1 MYIYYNNSNNNNSNN
16 NIDILWHFHS
26 LCASRHHLIGFC
38 AMDHSPGG
46 CWSRGIYGI
55 HGWMCWPGDA
65 RGVKCEDRND
75 VVFQLWQKKLV
86 VGKKLENFELMLI
99 CSSGSSI
106 LGMPTRILFSSTTK
120 QKMSFRNI
128 LLVMRCW
135 QRQRDNSSFQAWQV
149 DFRLRKHQQ
158 F

>member
-1 MYIYYNNSNNNNSNN
+1 VRWTIPQEDAEAVGSMGSMAEGAGPGMPGVSNVKTETMWFSNY
-16 NIDILWHFHS
+16 D
-26 LCASRHHLIGFC
+26 
-38 AMDHSPGG
+38 
-46 CWSRGIYGI
+46 
-55 HGWMCWPGDA
+55 
-65 RGVKCEDRND
+65 K
-75 VVFQLWQKKLV
+75 KKLV
-86 VGKKLENFELMLI
+86 VGKKLENFELMLV